1 MRTIDDDLRCVLEL
15 ERELQ
20 SPSTRGDADRLRKL
34 LSPTFIEIGASGRRW
49 DRRSILDLLVQ
60 ETADPSTAGIRIDNL
75 TGRQLTEDMIQVFWD
90 STRKDRRARRT
101 SLWQRRDGRWQLIYH
116 QATVLP

>member
-1 MRTIDDDLRCVLEL
+1 MSATDDDLRCVLEL

-20 SPSTRGDADRLRKL
+20 SPSTRGDAARLQEL

-49 DRRSILDLLVQ
+49 NLRSILELLAQ
-60 ETADPSTAGIRIDNL
+60 ETADPNMAAIGIENL
-75 TGRQLTEDMIQVFWD
+75 QGRHLGEDMIQVFWD
-90 STRKDRRARRT
+90 STRKEHRARRT
-101 SLWQRRDGRWQLIYH
+101 SLWQRRDDRWQIIYH